1 MANRLRAGAF
11 AAALLLALP
20 AAAPPAAAQTYTL
33 GELRIENPWTRA
45 TAAPGAA
52 GGGYLLIRNT
62 GPVPDRLVRAETAA
76 ARVTELHTMTMENDV
91 MRMRPVE
98 NIEIPAGGEVR
109 LAPGGLH
116 VMFID
121 TTRRFEQRARIPVRL
136 VFERAGTIEV
146 AFTVEAPGARA
157 PAHRH

>member
-1 MANRLRAGAF
+1 MANRLRAGIL
-11 AAALLLALP
+11 AAALAVAAL
-20 AAAPPAAAQTYTL
+20 PAAAQTYAL
-33 GELRIENPWTRA
+33 GDLRIENPWTRA

-52 GGGYLLIRNT
+52 GGGYLVIRNT
-62 GPVPDRLVRAETAA
+62 GATPDRLIRAETPA
-76 ARVTELHTMTMENDV
+76 ARVTELHTMSMENNV

-98 NIEIPAGGEVR
+98 NIPVPPGGEVR

-121 TTRRFEQRARIPVRL
+121 TTRRFEQQARIPVRL

-146 AFTVEAPGARA
+146 EFRVEAPGART
-157 PAHRH
+157 PGQGHRH